1 MDLPKPKFG
10 TRERVSTLWA
20 MRNCELDGHMQRIME
35 PVAVDSYHRELEEAL
50 VSCRYKGGAAYHGKD
65 NE

>member
-20 MRNCELDGHMQRIME
+20 MRSCELDEHMQRIME
-35 PVAVDSYHRELEEAL
+35 PVAVDSCHRESEEGL
-50 VSCRYKGGAAYHGKD
+50 VSCRYWGACVPW
-65 NE
+65 